1 MGVGV
6 GEDEGEGEGENEDEG
21 EDEDEGT
28 DQDECGR
35 RRTARVDFKETT
47 NLPVGGR
54 DGGIDFIQRAQ
65 CTMHNA
71 RLPRRETEGT

>member
-1 MGVGV
+1 MWKKEN
-6 GEDEGEGEGENEDEG
+6 GEREG
-21 EDEDEGT
+21 
-28 DQDECGR
+28 
-35 RRTARVDFKETT
+35 VDFKETT

-71 RLPRRETEGT
+71 RLLRLPSLAEKRRGHD